1 MVTLPNSK
9 LIICLLRGQL
19 HGPTF
24 SFVWNLP
31 TNYLSIGLGALL
43 FELKRQEKREPSHI
57 ETLYCCCCCYYYCYY
72 YYYYLKTG
80 LFWRPYS
87 ATYIGSVYRGWTPRI
102 RVELAYI
109 SKIICSVLQDN
120 LMKTRSIV
128 IETWI
133 SYVHLFIDDAW

>member
-57 ETLYCCCCCYYYCYY
+57 ETLYCCC
-72 YYYYLKTG
+72 YYYLKTG

-120 LMKTRSIV
+120 LTKTRSIV
-128 IETWI
+128 IGTWVL
-133 SYVHLFIDDAW
+133 YVHLFIDDAW